1 MKYKEDSTNTK
12 KHTLKPRQIRAYE
25 GLLVEGRGRRRRRR
39 GGWSKVGALFLL
51 CIVFMLY

>member
-12 KHTLKPRQIRAYE
+12 KKTLKTRQIRANE
-25 GLLVEGRGRRRRRR
+25 GLLVEGRGRKRKR
-39 GGWSKVGALFLL
+39 GRVVQSGALFLL